1 MGHRGWLI
9 TSPNRKNPEADF
21 PAWEPGCPYPFDSMN
36 RALIV
41 LLLAFVTGCGPIT
54 FTTTVAGEGTVQG
67 SPLGALLSAFPSIG
81 GFANIDFA
89 QNQDFQNNKTT
100 REMVRSVKVTSL
112 VARIKSPASAKLD
125 FIDSLELTAKAPGQ
139 SDVVFAK
146 KENIPTAATMPPNAT
161 VTFDLVGVEFA
172 PYVKQPSMTLELSGK
187 GRQPPQDTT
196 LEVTVQLQVGAS
208 PF

>member
-1 MGHRGWLI
+1 MTRV
-9 TSPNRKNPEADF
+9 F
-21 PAWEPGCPYPFDSMN
+21 
-36 RALIV
+36 ALT
-41 LLLAFVTGCGPIT
+41 LLAFVTGCGPIT
-54 FTTTVAGEGTVQG
+54 FTTTLSGEGTVQG
-67 SPLGALLSAFPSIG
+67 SALGSLLNVFPSIG

-100 REMVRSVKVTSL
+100 RDMVRSVKVTSL

-125 FIDSLELTAKAPGQ
+125 FIDSLEFTAKAAGQ
-139 SDVVFAK
+139 SDAVFAK
-146 KENIPTAATMPPNAT
+146 KENIPTTATMPPNST
-161 VTFDLVGVEFA
+161 VTFDLVGVELA